1 MNEKVEIIEMLLKG
15 ILTPEQQAR
24 VIKEIVRPLNNQER
38 MNLYTRLLGN
48 EEITGKQMKALGIA
62 ILNVNEQKLE
72 KHDDVGEQG
81 DNNDNSREY
90 QTLELIVSDV
100 MKELGI
106 PAHIKGYFYGREAI
120 LMAVKEPEIISY
132 VTKKLYPT
140 VAEKFD
146 TTPSRVERAIRH
158 AIEVTWERGNIE
170 AQERYFGY
178 TVDSKKGKPTN
189 REFIARIADSIR
201 LEYL

>member
-1 MNEKVEIIEMLLKG
+1 MDEKVEIIEMLLKG
-15 ILTPEQQAR
+15 VLTPEQQAR

-38 MNLYTRLLGN
+38 MNLYTRLIGN
-48 EEITGKQMKALGIA
+48 EEITSKQMKALGKA
-62 ILNVNEQKLE
+62 ILNVNEQKLD

-81 DNNDNSREY
+81 DNNDDSREH
-90 QTLELIVSDV
+90 QTLELIVSNV

-106 PAHIKGYFYGREAI
+106 PAHIKGYSYGREAI

-140 VAEKFD
+140 VAKKFD
-146 TTPSRVERAIRH
+146 TTPSRVERAIRN

-170 AQERYFGY
+170 AQKRCFGY

-189 REFIARIADSIR
+189 SEFIARIADSIR